1 MTFLKQLKADE
12 EIFKKDHLKQGGLV
26 ITVSG
31 LASSG
36 KSVGAKALAQHFK
49 LEYIS
54 AGDIVRQLAKERNIS
69 LHEICHN
76 VTKDVDLEIDKRTIK
91 YAIKGKVVLDGRLT
105 GWVAGEHA
113 KVRIIYITQFDV
125 RAKRFA
131 ERENVNIEEAR
142 NFVENRDDKDIQRY
156 KNHYGIDI
164 QDSSIYHIKID
175 NSDWKLEDAKIKP
188 IELVEEFLKKNN

>member
-1 MTFLKQLKADE
+1 MTFIKQLKRDE
-12 EIFKKDHLKQGGLV
+12 ENFEKDYPKQEGLT

-36 KSVGAKALAQHFK
+36 KSVGAKALAKHFK
-49 LEYIS
+49 LEYVS

-76 VTKDVDLEIDKRTIK
+76 VTKDVDLEIDKITIK
-91 YAIKGKVVLDGRLT
+91 HAIKGKVVLDGRLT
-105 GWVAGEHA
+105 GWAAGEHA
-113 KVRIIYITQFDV
+113 TVRIIYITPFDV
-125 RAKRFA
+125 RVKRFA

-142 NFVENRDDKDIQRY
+142 NFVEKRDNKDIQRY

-164 QDSSIYHIKID
+164 RDSSIYHIQID
-175 NSDWKLEDAKIKP
+175 NSGWTLEDAKTKP
-188 IELVEEFLKKNN
+188 IELVEEFLKK